1 MQELQFEAKTGC
13 RQTRVRNI
21 THNVEVIMGMYHQVK
36 IGDLTIS
43 PIDWEMNPDISFGTF
58 ESWGGRERVRNNKEC
73 VYYFFIDNWG
83 KEPKL
88 CLMERAVKHAR
99 IMAEIKAPPEMIKN
113 CVEEQGR
120 SSIFE
125 KSYAIN
131 EQVKQWLIDNVLDER
146 GDSRLIVPKLEVVR
160 KEDMGPL
167 LPPAAENPFVGE
179 IVRLPHAPAIINDDQ
194 IGGLLKE
201 RNFFES
207 ELNPSGRFINSLV
220 DVAIPGVIVDQ
231 RTGLMWQSEG
241 IDIGSIRHIQKGL
254 EELNNGGF
262 AGYGDW
268 RLPTME
274 EAMSLMEPERNSK
287 GMYLHLGFSK
297 EQPFIFV
304 AAQRKPGG
312 YWFVDFKQG
321 RAFWSSGTIPGGFGR
336 FVRSQI

>member
-1 MQELQFEAKTGC
+1 
-13 RQTRVRNI
+13 
-21 THNVEVIMGMYHQVK
+21 MGMYHKVK
-36 IGDLTIS
+36 VGELTIS
-43 PIDWEMNPDISFGTF
+43 PIDWEMTPDLSFGTF

-83 KEPKL
+83 SEPKL

-99 IMAEIKAPPEMIKN
+99 ILAEIQAPPEMIKK
-113 CVEEQGR
+113 CVADQG
-120 SSIFE
+120 SSSVFE

-131 EQVKQWLIDNVLDER
+131 EQIREWLIANVLDDE
-146 GDSRLIVPKLEVVR
+146 GDPRLLLPKLEVVR

-167 LPPAAENPFVGE
+167 LPLAAEYPYVGE
-179 IVRLPHAPAIINDDQ
+179 TIKLPHEPAIINDEQ
-194 IGGLLKE
+194 IGGLLKKW
-201 RNFFES
+201 NFFEA
-207 ELNPSGRFINSLV
+207 ELNPSGRFANCLV
-220 DVAIPGVIVDQ
+220 DPAIPGVLVDQ
-231 RTGLMWQSEG
+231 RTGLMWQSGG
-241 IDIGSIRHIQKGL
+241 IDIGSIRHIQRGI
-254 EELNNGGF
+254 EELNGGQF

-274 EAMSLMEPERNSK
+274 EAMSLMEPERNAK
-287 GMYLHLGFSK
+287 GIYLHPGFSK

-336 FVRSQI
+336 LVRSQS